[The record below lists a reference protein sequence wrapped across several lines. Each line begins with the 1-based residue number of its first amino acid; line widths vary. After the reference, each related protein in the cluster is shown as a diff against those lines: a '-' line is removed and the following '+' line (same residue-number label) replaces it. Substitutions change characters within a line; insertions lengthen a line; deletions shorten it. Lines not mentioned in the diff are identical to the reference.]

1 MKFEDL
7 PADIQL
13 VAANCLSRL
22 IMDRSHMEKEPM
34 ERLARDVKNAFIELF
49 GSESESIDH
58 TKSTQVVCRVKD
70 KGGSLEVCSDGI
82 SRFHSIA
89 LWPSYSNSSASIPR

>member
-22 IMDRSHMEKEPM
+22 IMDGPHMEKEPM
-34 ERLARDVKNAFIELF
+34 ARLARDVKNAFIELF
-49 GSESESIDH
+49 GSESESID
-58 TKSTQVVCRVKD
+58 
-70 KGGSLEVCSDGI
+70 L
-82 SRFHSIA
+82 
-89 LWPSYSNSSASIPR
+89 

>member
-34 ERLARDVKNAFIELF
+34 ERLAQDIKNAFVNLYYQ
-49 GSESESIDH
+49 S
-58 TKSTQVVCRVKD
+58 
-70 KGGSLEVCSDGI
+70 
-82 SRFHSIA
+82 
-89 LWPSYSNSSASIPR
+89 